1 MLEEP
6 RQHEDF
12 ADYFVCRYCGQ
23 RDFVTAKSLTGV
35 IGAMPSATAPGEM
48 SVSLFD
54 PASRQAR
61 SADIDRLDLYPPLLG
76 QTLDY
81 DYAVNSVLNA
91 LSEDHHRSRPLKK
104 ISVRIHDQLLLPEN
118 TRHRL
123 ADRLTL
129 LTS

>member
-1 MLEEP
+1 M
-6 RQHEDF
+6 
-12 ADYFVCRYCGQ
+12 
-23 RDFVTAKSLTGV
+23 S
-35 IGAMPSATAPGEM
+35 SATAPDEL

-54 PASRQAR
+54 PANRQAR
-61 SADIDRLDLYPPLLG
+61 SADIDHLDLYPPPPG

-104 ISVRIHDQLLLPEN
+104 IPVRIHGRPPLPEN
-118 TRHRL
+118 TRRML
-123 ADRLTL
+123 ADRFNL